1 MSDLLKVGSFNMR
14 DNKVNRNGG
23 VRVDGFSNAKY
34 VADVIKKQEFDLIG
48 TQELTIKYVNE
59 LALQLHDYHF
69 LGSYR
74 YGDLLK
80 FIPYNENNS
89 ILTNQKVLETNT
101 IWLPWIATNFPDLKT
116 SIMKA
121 SIMPRVATIVVSEDK
136 ENRKV
141 CMINTHLDYQ
151 VPSIQAKQL
160 EKLKSII
167 LKYARDYKIILTG
180 DFNMELD
187 DNNFKQFVTDVSDE
201 LKVVDIDGAT
211 WHGKN
216 NEEKKEDFIFIPTDW
231 QVENAGKID
240 ANGTSDHDIIYADI
254 RRK

>member
-1 MSDLLKVGSFNMR
+1 MSDLLKVGSFNMK
-14 DNKVNRNGG
+14 DNGINRNGG
-23 VRVDGFSNAKY
+23 IREDGTSNAKY
-34 VADVIKKQEFDLIG
+34 VANIIKEKEFDLLG

-59 LALQLHDYHF
+59 LALELHNYQF

-74 YGDLLK
+74 YGNALK
-80 FIPYNENNS
+80 FLPYNENNN

-101 IWLPWIATNFPDLKT
+101 IWLPWIANNFPDFKT

-121 SIMPRVATIVVSEDK
+121 SIMPRVATIVVTEDN
-136 ENRKV
+136 EHRKI

-167 LKYARDYKIILTG
+167 LKYSKDYKIILTG
-180 DFNMELD
+180 DFNMELN
-187 DNNFKQFVTDVSDE
+187 DNNFKQFVIDVSSQ

-216 NEEKKEDFIFIPTDW
+216 NEEKKEDFIFIPNDFE
-231 QVENAGKID
+231 VENAGRID
-240 ANGTSDHDIIYADI
+240 ANGTSDHDMIYADI